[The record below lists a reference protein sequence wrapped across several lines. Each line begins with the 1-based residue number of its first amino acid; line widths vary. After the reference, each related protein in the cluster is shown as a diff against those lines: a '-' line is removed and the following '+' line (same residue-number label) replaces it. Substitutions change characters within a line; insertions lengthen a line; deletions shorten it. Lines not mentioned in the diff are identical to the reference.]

1 MRHLIIA
8 AAVRPVRKAPDD
20 GRNVAPSPAGPCAAS
35 AAGHASRRPASAARQ
50 SGGGQSLSA
59 RPAQRDMG
67 RASAGH
73 PWHHRRVCPHFFAM
87 TIKGK
92 ATSLDIAHL
101 AGVSQPTVSRALR
114 GSPMVNAETRERI
127 LRIARELNYKV
138 DKNASSLR
146 LRNAGTLALLFF
158 EDPTNDDSLINPF
171 FHSMLGSIT
180 RACAL
185 HGQDLLVSFQQLST
199 DWQADYE
206 DSNKADGIILLG
218 YGDYH
223 QSRDRLQR
231 LVEQGTHFVRWGA
244 ALPGQP
250 GVSIGSDNFQGG
262 HDITAHLLQQGC
274 RRIAFLGHAS
284 SHYPEFEERYRGH
297 VEALRTHGLAADPAL
312 QHDAITTEASGQE
325 ACQALLARGERIDA
339 ICAASDLI
347 AIGAMRALR
356 EAGLRVPQDVAVT
369 GFDDIPLAA
378 SVSPALTTVQQDTKQ
393 AGQLLVE
400 KLLALIGRQP
410 VESLSIPVKL
420 VVRES
425 SVRM

>member
-1 MRHLIIA
+1 
-8 AAVRPVRKAPDD
+8 
-20 GRNVAPSPAGPCAAS
+20 
-35 AAGHASRRPASAARQ
+35 
-50 SGGGQSLSA
+50 
-59 RPAQRDMG
+59 
-67 RASAGH
+67 
-73 PWHHRRVCPHFFAM
+73 M

-92 ATSLDIAHL
+92 ATSLDIAYL

-114 GSPMVNAETRERI
+114 GSPMVNEDTRQRI

-158 EDPTNDDSLINPF
+158 EDPTADDSLINPF

-185 HGQDLLVSFQQLST
+185 QGYDLLVSFQQLSK

-218 YGDYH
+218 YGDY
-223 QSRDRLQR
+223 QESRQRLQL

-250 GVSIGSDNFQGG
+250 GISIGSDNYQGG
-262 HDITAHLLQQGC
+262 LDITEHLLAQGC

-284 SHYPEFEERYRGH
+284 NHYPEFEERYRGH
-297 VEALRTHGLAADPAL
+297 VAALAL
-312 QHDAITTEASGQE
+312 QGAEADAALQFDAITTELSGYTACLALLDSGQ
-325 ACQALLARGERIDA
+325 AFDA
-339 ICAASDLI
+339 VCAASDLI

-356 EAGLRVPQDVAVT
+356 ERGLRVPQDVAVS
-369 GFDDIPLAA
+369 GFDDIALAA
-378 SVSPALTTVQQDTKQ
+378 SVAPALSTVQQDTKQ
-393 AGQLLVE
+393 AGALLVE
-400 KLLALIGRQP
+400 SLVALIRGDAAQSRT
-410 VESLSIPVKL
+410 IPVRL
-420 VVRES
+420 AVRES
-425 SVRM
+425 STSSGLQPPLGWNPSTAAESSDGLRGKAASGNATR